1 MKTKYS
7 VSVISALFLF
17 VFSIL
22 ISADHAAA
30 ANWTEMIS
38 PTSNALRCVWGSDV
52 WRRSSNDVF
61 AVGDSG
67 TILHYNG
74 VDWTEMSCPVS
85 NDLKGVWGTSGNN
98 VFAVG
103 DSGIILHY
111 NGTEWTE
118 MSSPVSEELRGIWGS
133 SGSNVFAVGMGGVIV
148 RYDGT
153 AWTLMDRMSTA
164 NLWSI
169 WGYSANHIFAV
180 GDSGTILYYD
190 GSDWTHLMNIPN
202 IFLRGVWGSSEEDA
216 FAVGSF
222 GALYQ
227 YDDGSW
233 TKIEG
238 GSSANHYV
246 GIWGNSENDTFVV
259 ISIGDIVHYDGTTWS
274 SMGVG
279 SENPLQSV
287 WGSSSTDVFA
297 VGGGGKIFHYSPQDV
312 PILSVTP
319 PFQDVPATEGSAIF
333 DVTNTGE
340 GTMVWTA
347 GSDAEWLTVVS
358 SQESG
363 KITATYTANPTD
375 SSRIGK
381 ITVTAPNA
389 TGSPKTVEVRQAEP
403 GPVLSVTPS
412 FTEVSAEKGSTSFN
426 IANTGVGTLEW
437 AAESK
442 ADWIVIDSDNIGT
455 GAAVITLSYEA
466 NTATD
471 SRTGA
476 INIIAPEAAGS
487 PQIFEIR
494 QSYPVPILTVAPAL
508 QEVSETGGSTTFDV
522 TNTGVG
528 TLIWTAESNTDWIV
542 IDSGDSGTGNGT
554 ITATYESNLGS
565 ARTGTITITAESA
578 TGSPKTVEVKQS
590 SVHPVLTVT
599 PIIRELTEAGGS
611 ATFDVANSGTGILE
625 WTTESDADWIS
636 IVQSSGVNSG
646 TITVSY
652 EPNTGAPRAGTIT
665 VTAPGA
671 AHSPR
676 TVDLRQNPVCWQTME
691 SGGSYNLRD
700 VWGSTENNVFAVG
713 KNGAIIHY
721 DGSAWGEMASGSYN
735 YLRAVWGSS
744 GNNVFA
750 VGQGGVILH
759 YNGTL
764 WTEMES
770 GVTEDLRDVWG
781 SSGNNVF
788 AVGEKGVIL
797 RYNGISWIK
806 AQPVTLN
813 SLNSVW
819 GSSENDVF
827 AAGGIWGT
835 VTMLH
840 YDGEKWTQ
848 MQADSINIP
857 YDIWG
862 SSGNNAFAAGNSGSV
877 LHYTGGT
884 WKEMATNASQYLQGI
899 WGSSGKD
906 VFAVGME
913 GTILRY
919 NGSDW
924 TELVTGVS
932 KDLYGVWGS
941 SENDVFAVG
950 NSGTIIHYSPYA
962 GLPGDVDGN
971 GVVNLGDAVLALKV
985 TAGIDTGA
993 VNLKADVNGDAGIG
1007 TEEVSYILR
1016 IVLFAD
1022 KSGG

>member
-7 VSVISALFLF
+7 VSVISALSLF

-22 ISADHAAA
+22 VSADHAA

-38 PTSNALRCVWGSDV
+38 PTSNALRSVWGSTA

-74 VDWTEMSCPVS
+74 TDWTEMSCPVS
-85 NDLKGVWGTSGNN
+85 NDLYGVWGTSGYN

-118 MSSPVSEELRGIWGS
+118 MSSTVSEELRGIWGS
-133 SGSNVFAVGMGGVIV
+133 FAGSNVFAVGMGGVIV
-148 RYDGT
+148 RYDG
-153 AWTLMDRMSTA
+153 ADWTRMDSMTTG

-169 WGYSANHIFAV
+169 WGNSENHMFTV
-180 GDSGTILYYD
+180 GDWGTILFYD
-190 GSDWTHLMNIPN
+190 GSDWTPMSTTDK
-202 IFLRGVWGSSEEDA
+202 FLRGVWGSSENNAFIAGFNGTILGYED
-216 FAVGSF
+216 
-222 GALYQ
+222 GAWTLM
-227 YDDGSW
+227 DGGPVSDMY
-233 TKIEG
+233 T
-238 GSSANHYV
+238 
-246 GIWGNSENDTFVV
+246 GIWGTSENDVFIAANT
-259 ISIGDIVHYDGTTWS
+259 GDVLHYDGTAWS
-274 SMGVG
+274 PMGVG

-297 VGGGGKIFHYSPQDV
+297 VGGGGKIFHYFPQDV
-312 PILSVTP
+312 PVLSVTP
-319 PFQDVPATEGSAIF
+319 SFQDVPATEGSAIF

-381 ITVTAPNA
+381 ITVIAPNA
-389 TGSPKTVEVRQAEP
+389 TGSPKIVEVRQAEP

-412 FTEVSAEKGSTSFN
+412 FTDVSAEKGSTSFN
-426 IANTGVGTLEW
+426 IANTGIGTLEW

-442 ADWIVIDSDNIGT
+442 ADWIVIDSDKVGT

-466 NTATD
+466 NTGTD
-471 SRTGA
+471 SRTGT
-476 INIIAPEAAGS
+476 INIMAPDAAGS

-494 QSYPVPILTVAPAL
+494 QSYPVPILTVAPAS
-508 QEVSETGGSTTFDV
+508 QEVSETGGSATFDV

-528 TLIWTAESNTDWIV
+528 TLIWTAESDADWIV
-542 IDSGDSGTGNGT
+542 IDSGDSGTGDGT

-565 ARTGTITITAESA
+565 ARTGTITIAAESA

-590 SVHPVLTVT
+590 SAHPVLTVT
-599 PIIRELTEAGGS
+599 PIIRELTEAGGL

-625 WTTESDADWIS
+625 WTAESDAGWIS
-636 IVQSSGVNSG
+636 IVQGSGVNSG

-652 EPNTGAPRAGTIT
+652 ESNTGAPRAGTIT
-665 VTAPGA
+665 ITAPEA

-691 SGGSYNLRD
+691 NGVSYNLRD
-700 VWGSTENNVFAVG
+700 VWGSSGNDVFAVG
-713 KNGAIIHY
+713 KNGVIIHY
-721 DGSAWGEMASGSYN
+721 DGSVWGEMASVSYN

-750 VGQGGVILH
+750 VGEGGVILH

-764 WTEMES
+764 WTEMAS

-797 RYNGISWIK
+797 RYNGSSWIK
-806 AQPVTLN
+806 AQPVTLS

-827 AAGGIWGT
+827 AAGGTWGT

-877 LHYTGGT
+877 LHYTGGA

-906 VFAVGME
+906 VYAVGME

-919 NGSDW
+919 SSSGW

-950 NSGTIIHYSPYA
+950 NSGTVIHYSPYA

-985 TAGIDTGA
+985 MAGIGTGA
-993 VNLKADVNGDAGIG
+993 VSLKADVNGDAGIG

-1022 KSGG
+1022 KSG